1 VRDLTERKIIDE
13 RARQNEERFR
23 FLVESVKDYAIF
35 MLDPMGNVAS
45 WNAGAERIK
54 GYRADEIIGRH
65 FSAFY
70 PEEDIRAGK
79 TEMELEVAS
88 REGRFED
95 EGWRVRKDG
104 SRFWANVI
112 ITALYDQDGALVGFG
127 KVTRDLTERRE
138 AELDR
143 LALAHTQEALRLR
156 DEFLSIAAHELRTPL
171 VALQLQIDS
180 LQMQSAR
187 LEPRQAAKVE
197 RASRNVQRLSDLI
210 SALLD
215 VARISQGRLTI
226 TPRPIDLGTLVEE
239 VIDRLHESAS
249 EAKCRVVADI
259 VPGVAGS
266 WDPLRIGQ
274 VISNLLANAF
284 KYAAGTPVE
293 VSLVRDGD
301 MAILRVQDRGPG
313 IPPNELERI
322 FGRFERAASIRSF
335 GGMGLGLYVARE
347 IVTAHNGE
355 IIATN
360 REVGGAMLEVRLPIQ

>member
-1 VRDLTERKIIDE
+1 MTETSEVEPSAERRLQLLVDSVR
-13 RARQNEERFR
+13 
-23 FLVESVKDYAIF
+23 DYAIF
-35 MLDPMGNVAS
+35 MLDEQGRVKT
-45 WNAGAERIK
+45 WNRGAELIK
-54 GYRADEIIGRH
+54 YYTAQEIIGQPVQM
-65 FSAFY
+65 FY
-70 PEEDIRAGK
+70 TPEDCAAGK
-79 TEMELEVAS
+79 PEHLLAEA
-88 REGRFED
+88 RDKGRVED
-95 EGWRVRKDG
+95 EGWRLRKDG
-104 SRFWANVI
+104 SRFWADVVI
-112 ITALYDQDGALVGFG
+112 SAIHGESRALIGFV

-171 VALQLQIDS
+171 VALQLQLDS
-180 LQMQSAR
+180 LRMQSAR
-187 LEPRQAAKVE
+187 LDPRQAAKVE

-226 TPRPIDLGTLVEE
+226 TPKPIDLGTLVEE

-249 EAKCRVVADI
+249 EARCSVAADI

-284 KYAAGTPVE
+284 KYAAGTQVE
-293 VSLVRDGD
+293 VSLGRDGD
-301 MAILRVQDRGPG
+301 MAVLRVQDGGPG
-313 IPPNELERI
+313 IPPGEIERI
-322 FGRFERAASIRSF
+322 FGRFERATSMRSF

-355 IIATN
+355 IIAAN
-360 REVGGAMLEVRLPIQ
+360 REAGGALLEVRLPIR